1 MANAGASSDYTPPPI
16 WLGETS
22 SFYGGGAANV
32 SDRFGAG
39 FTWLD
44 KLGAG
49 DRTVFLRHLYIQ
61 MMILPRQ
68 ARDKHREST
77 QKDRF
82 VAAARLN
89 VSVVCRQA
97 WMGGQ
102 YSLIHYTSFK
112 PLPDYWASVLH
123 KQLTGTAVLD
133 VTGSLVRKKSAS
145 FAPFHATNVSFYQD
159 RLGTNIGKALKK
171 RDLCVLL
178 QGMGRSVRTW
188 ASCAHKNANAP
199 RGANSKPGRPFFDA
213 FFFLL
218 V

>member
-1 MANAGASSDYTPPPI
+1 MIILTRQARDKHRESTQKKDAFLQASLLANAGTSSDYTPPPI

-77 QKDRF
+77 QKR
-82 VAAARLN
+82 
-89 VSVVCRQA
+89 
-97 WMGGQ
+97 
-102 YSLIHYTSFK
+102 T
-112 PLPDYWASVLH
+112 
-123 KQLTGTAVLD
+123 
-133 VTGSLVRKKSAS
+133 
-145 FAPFHATNVSFYQD
+145 
-159 RLGTNIGKALKK
+159 
-171 RDLCVLL
+171 VLL
-178 QGMGRSVRTW
+178 QLRGSTSR
-188 ASCAHKNANAP
+188 SCA
-199 RGANSKPGRPFFDA
+199 GRPGWGGNTR
-213 FFFLL
+213 
-218 V
+218 